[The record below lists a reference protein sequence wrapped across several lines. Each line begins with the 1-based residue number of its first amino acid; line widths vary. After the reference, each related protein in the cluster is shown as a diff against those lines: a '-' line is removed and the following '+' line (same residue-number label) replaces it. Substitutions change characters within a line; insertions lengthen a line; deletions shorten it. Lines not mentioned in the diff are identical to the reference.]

1 MGDFHDDNDD
11 EEDEV
16 AVGKI
21 SYWHLTVHVHGKAI
35 NISCGD
41 ATQRLKWLAH
51 VGIGKVC
58 PTYPSSVSCFSPKR
72 FPLTIYCI
80 SSMGCRKLSR
90 MEEVGHANEGAR
102 KEERRRGAGY
112 GNDYTRGF
120 TKRGSY
126 FCRDLAGTIR
136 HQLNLGAV

>member
-1 MGDFHDDNDD
+1 MFASELSEQKVNILYASASPFQISLNNSVELFTTPIETNAMGDFHDDDE

-51 VGIGKVC
+51 VGIGLF
-58 PTYPSSVSCFSPKR
+58 TLLYPHYCAEYDYL
-72 FPLTIYCI
+72 FPSTL
-80 SSMGCRKLSR
+80 
-90 MEEVGHANEGAR
+90 H
-102 KEERRRGAGY
+102 
-112 GNDYTRGF
+112 
-120 TKRGSY
+120 
-126 FCRDLAGTIR
+126 
-136 HQLNLGAV
+136 